1 MALRYIVCDT
11 DLTKAEVAVPEEDAV
26 QATRD
31 VSTLKRT
38 VWFCLLLVAN
48 VILWALVYDL
58 WTGNRLRI
66 LEYLTFRRA
75 MVRGIIYSDENPYA
89 IIRDEVVQEGDT
101 IEDYK
106 VVRIHQHK
114 VELEKGG
121 KIFTKQV
128 R

>member
-1 MALRYIVCDT
+1 MALRYTVCDT

-38 VWFCLLLVAN
+38 SWFCLLLVAN

-75 MVRGIIYSDENPYA
+75 MVRKET
-89 IIRDEVVQEGDT
+89 R
-101 IEDYK
+101 
-106 VVRIHQHK
+106 
-114 VELEKGG
+114 
-121 KIFTKQV
+121 
-128 R
+128 